1 MKIFNIWILFIVLF
15 LQLNFSFANANG
27 AESSGFFCQ
36 KLHKVKKIPHKKDI
50 HVKDPIY
57 NGLMKM
63 GEKAVPCLIDK
74 LVDTTPMPDPRLSP
88 TAKVSVGDVAFFIL
102 SDITERPV
110 EESSPP
116 AIRKT
121 YKTEGIY
128 AYLKYVKNNN
138 NRLDLQKNWREWCK
152 LNCKRDN

>member
-1 MKIFNIWILFIVLF
+1 MKIFKFWILFIALF
-15 LQLNFSFANANG
+15 LQFNLPLAYANG
-27 AESSGFFCQ
+27 TESSDFFCQ
-36 KLHKVKKIPHKKDI
+36 KIHELKKMPHKKGV

-74 LVDTTPMPDPRLSP
+74 LMDTTPMPHPGHVP
-88 TAKVSVGDVAFFIL
+88 TTKVTVGDIAFFML
-102 SDITERPV
+102 TDITERPV
-110 EESSPP
+110 VESLPP

-128 AYLKYVKNNN
+128 AYFDYVRNNN

-152 LNCKRDN
+152 LNCKREN